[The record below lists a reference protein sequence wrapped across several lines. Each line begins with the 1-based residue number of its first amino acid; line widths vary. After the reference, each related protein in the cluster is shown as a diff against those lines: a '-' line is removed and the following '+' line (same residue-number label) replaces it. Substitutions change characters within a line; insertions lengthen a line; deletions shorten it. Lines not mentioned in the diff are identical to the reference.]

1 MSIIWLIFIPLL
13 GGLLCWQSERVSRGA
28 PRWIAFFSMVLM
40 GALGVHFLLQGD
52 YSLAPSVAGAP
63 SNWQAEYRAPWIPS
77 LGISFHLGLDGLS
90 LSMVLLTA
98 GLGLA
103 AVLCSWREIQR
114 NVGFFYLNLLWN
126 LAGVTG
132 VFLALDLFVFF
143 FFWEVMLVPMYF
155 LIALWGH
162 NAPGGIGRIHAANKF
177 FIFTQ
182 ASGLLLLMAIIG
194 LVFVSYQQTGFLSFD
209 YDILR
214 HAKMTAPVEF
224 VLMLGFF
231 IAFAVKMPIV
241 PLHSWLPDA
250 HAQAPT
256 AGSVDLAGVLL
267 KTAAFGLLRY
277 VLPIFPNASEVFAP
291 VAMMLGVVGIFYGA
305 ILACAQHDIKRLI
318 AYTSISHMGFVV
330 IGIYSFDLVSLQGVV
345 IQMLAHGVSAGA
357 LFILSGELY
366 ERLHTRDLRLMGG
379 LWSRIAWLPALAL
392 FFAAASLGL
401 PGTGNFVGEFLI
413 LLGVFKG
420 SPIIAALATA
430 ALILAAVYSLLMM
443 QRAFF
448 GPAQSEKVLEGLTA
462 REIFMVL
469 FLVACLLGLGLYPQP
484 VLDLTYSTMSQ
495 LAR

>member
-28 PRWIAFFSMVLM
+28 PRWIAFFSMLLM
-40 GALGVHFLLQGD
+40 GAFGVQLLFQGD
-52 YSLAPSVAGAP
+52 YTLMPSATGAP
-63 SNWQAEYRAPWIPS
+63 NWQEEYRAPWIPT

-90 LSMVLLTA
+90 LAMVLLTA

-194 LVFVSYQQTGFLSFD
+194 LVIVSYQHTGVLSFD
-209 YDILR
+209 YDVLR
-214 HAKMTAPVEF
+214 TTQMTPAVEY

-231 IAFAVKMPIV
+231 IAFAVKMPVV

-277 VLPIFPNASEVFAP
+277 VLPIFPNASQAFAP
-291 VAMMLGVVGIFYGA
+291 VAMTLGVIGIFYGA
-305 ILACAQHDIKRLI
+305 ILACAQHDIKRLV
-318 AYTSISHMGFVV
+318 AYTSISHMGFVLV
-330 IGIYSFDLVSLQGVV
+330 GIYSFDLLSLQGVV

-357 LFILSGELY
+357 LFILSGEVY

-379 LWSRIAWLPALAL
+379 LWSRIAWLPAFAL

-413 LLGVFKG
+413 LLGTFREW
-420 SPIIAALATA
+420 PIIASLATA
-430 ALILAAVYSLLMM
+430 ALILAAIYSLLMM

-448 GPAQSEKVLEGLTA
+448 GPAKSEAMLEGLTA
-462 REIFMVL
+462 REVTMVL
-469 FLVACLLGLGLYPQP
+469 MLVLCLLGLGVYPQP